1 MSRFLEALRN
11 REVQLLNQ
19 VDQLQTQREEALH
32 KQHAVL
38 SRSLGQ
44 LQRAAVAS
52 EEEKSLHGKFEK

>member
-1 MSRFLEALRN
+1 MSRLLEALRN

-19 VDQLQTQREEALH
+19 VDQIQTQREEALH

-44 LQRAAVAS
+44 LQRAVVS
-52 EEEKSLHGKFEK
+52 PEEDLDEKFEK